1 MAKRFPSSR
10 GRQAPPGKI
19 SNLKLSRLFGQRR
32 GESPEEELAGVETGT
47 KPASKAP
54 VVVGLGNPGRSYER
68 TRHNIGFL
76 VADEL
81 ARRHGGSWRA
91 KKKAEAAPVGF
102 ALKNIT
108 LLKPTTFMNNS
119 GVAVIGYES
128 EQLIVVHDDLDLP
141 TGNVRVKVGGG
152 AGGHNGLRS
161 IIGRL
166 GNDFVRVRIGIGRPP
181 VGMTVTDYVLG
192 RMDAEIKDAVPLA
205 ADAVEAVI
213 ESGPEAAM
221 NRFNVRS

>member
-1 MAKRFPSSR
+1 
-10 GRQAPPGKI
+10 
-19 SNLKLSRLFGQRR
+19 LSRLFGARR
-32 GESPEEELAGVETGT
+32 DERPDQEEGAT
-47 KPASKAP
+47 KAP

-68 TRHNIGFL
+68 TRHNVGFL

-91 KKKAEAAPVGF
+91 KKRAEAAPVGF
-102 ALKNIT
+102 GLKNVM
-108 LLKPTTFMNNS
+108 LLKPKTYMNES
-119 GVAVIGYES
+119 GAALGGYEAAR
-128 EQLIVVHDDLDLP
+128 LIVVHDDLDLP
-141 TGNVRVKVGGG
+141 AGDVRVKVGGG

-161 IIGRL
+161 IVRQL

-181 VGMTVTDYVLG
+181 VGVAPVDYVLG
-192 RMDAEIKDAVPLA
+192 RMDGIVKEAVPRA

-213 ESGPEAAM
+213 EYGPEAAM